1 MTRRERSFLFVPAD
15 RPERFLKAFATG
27 ADRVVIDLEDAV
39 QPDGKTAARDTL
51 ANWLD
56 GPDARPVMVRV
67 NAVDTPWHADDL
79 TALAAKPQVAGLML
93 PKADTAEAIAA
104 VRAHLAA
111 DRPLVALMESIRG
124 YLDLRRL
131 VFTPG
136 LSRLAFGSVDFCA
149 ETGIGGLGREL
160 DAIRTELVVL
170 SRAAGLPAPVEGVT
184 LAVQDH
190 AALEADIAHAK
201 SFGFGGKLCIHPS
214 QVAAVNAGF
223 SPSQKELEWARRV
236 MDAAAGAHGAVT
248 VDGKLVDRPIIAQAA
263 AILASAPPAAD
274 VLAAAS

>member
-1 MTRRERSFLFVPAD
+1 MTRRDRSFLFVPAD
-15 RPERFLKAFATG
+15 RPERFLKALATG

-39 QPDGKTAARDTL
+39 QPDGKTGARDTL

-56 GPDARPVMVRV
+56 GPEARPVMVRV
-67 NAVDTPWHADDL
+67 NAVDTPWHQDDL
-79 TALAAKPQVAGLML
+79 KALAAKPQVAGLML
-93 PKADTAEAIAA
+93 PKADTADAIAA

-111 DRPLVALMESIRG
+111 DRPLVALMETIRA

-149 ETGIGGLGREL
+149 ETGIGGLGQEL

-170 SRAAGLPAPVEGVT
+170 SRAAGLPGPVEGVT

-190 AALEADIAHAK
+190 AALETDITHAK

-223 SPSQKELEWARRV
+223 SPSHKELDWARRV
-236 MDAAAGAHGAVT
+236 MAAASGTHGAVT

-263 AILASAPPAAD
+263 AILAGAPPAAD
-274 VLAAAS
+274 ALAAAS